1 MLLFGK
7 VKLLK
12 KNVRTINKEDLKFK
26 KPNFKINYIELVK
39 NIDIDVEQI
48 DLYIQ
53 LGTQDAASTAILVG
67 TIAVILGIILKKPKY
82 QVIPDYLN
90 KNFLKIKL
98 NCIFSIYLMQ
108 YIYKLILERNM
119 VDVNTIIGEPIETQV
134 GITIIPISKV
144 SFGFAAGGSEFR
156 GETLKEYNKKDKDEE
171 IQYKL
176 PFGGGAGAGVSINPV
191 AFLVVQ
197 EGSVK
202 LMPVDHD
209 SCLDKIL
216 DYVPD
221 LMQKLNEMFNKSIQE
236 KEARTK
242 KIISEMKNRYNE
254 NYKSPEVKKQ
264 DQKVEENIKKANY
277 VESDGEVFGNE
288 ES

>member
-1 MLLFGK
+1 M
-7 VKLLK
+7 
-12 KNVRTINKEDLKFK
+12 NEH
-26 KPNFKINYIELVK
+26 PIENLM
-39 NIDIDVEQI
+39 ITAMSR
-48 DLYIQ
+48 IQ
-53 LGTQDAASTAILVG
+53 
-67 TIAVILGIILKKPKY
+67 
-82 QVIPDYLN
+82 
-90 KNFLKIKL
+90 
-98 NCIFSIYLMQ
+98 
-108 YIYKLILERNM
+108 NM

>member
-1 MLLFGK
+1 M
-7 VKLLK
+7 
-12 KNVRTINKEDLKFK
+12 NEH
-26 KPNFKINYIELVK
+26 PIENLM
-39 NIDIDVEQI
+39 ITAMSS
-48 DLYIQ
+48 IQ
-53 LGTQDAASTAILVG
+53 
-67 TIAVILGIILKKPKY
+67 
-82 QVIPDYLN
+82 
-90 KNFLKIKL
+90 
-98 NCIFSIYLMQ
+98 
-108 YIYKLILERNM
+108 NM

-264 DQKVEENIKKANY
+264 DQKVEQNIKKANY

>member
-1 MLLFGK
+1 M
-7 VKLLK
+7 
-12 KNVRTINKEDLKFK
+12 NEH
-26 KPNFKINYIELVK
+26 PIENLM
-39 NIDIDVEQI
+39 ITAMSS
-48 DLYIQ
+48 IQ
-53 LGTQDAASTAILVG
+53 
-67 TIAVILGIILKKPKY
+67 
-82 QVIPDYLN
+82 
-90 KNFLKIKL
+90 
-98 NCIFSIYLMQ
+98 
-108 YIYKLILERNM
+108 NM

-191 AFLVVQ
+191 AFFVVQ